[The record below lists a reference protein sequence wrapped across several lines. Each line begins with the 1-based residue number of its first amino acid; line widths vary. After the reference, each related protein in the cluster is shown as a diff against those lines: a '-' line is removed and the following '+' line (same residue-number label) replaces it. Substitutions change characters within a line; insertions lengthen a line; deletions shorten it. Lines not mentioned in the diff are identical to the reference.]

1 MIANTTAMATETQL
15 CDENLTW
22 VYQVEGR
29 MLVPQTQKEHNGNV
43 VHHMRFFKENGDTD
57 SEYYKFRATR
67 TLMRDVDGNFF
78 DICVSASSRPS
89 KEWLFKEEGSKVWV
103 YDNDRK
109 KDILMY
115 DFLAK
120 TGDILPGC
128 QHGQV
133 FAEIQDWK
141 YAVMSLPDTLLDGS
155 LRHRYTATVTADNAD
170 TRIANTELQCIEGIG
185 ATCGFLPN
193 MYVMAVTH
201 GPFESVSVDT
211 PGMLGYLV
219 AVYDN
224 SGNFLYGDK
233 ASYDALVN
241 RLSGIGDIIADDN
254 AAPVYF
260 NLQGQRITAPVKGQ
274 PCIERHG
281 GKARKIMPK

>member
-1 MIANTTAMATETQL
+1 
-15 CDENLTW
+15 
-22 VYQVEGR
+22 
-29 MLVPQTQKEHNGNV
+29 
-43 VHHMRFFKENGDTD
+43 
-57 SEYYKFRATR
+57 
-67 TLMRDVDGNFF
+67 
-78 DICVSASSRPS
+78 
-89 KEWLFKEEGSKVWV
+89 
-103 YDNDRK
+103 
-109 KDILMY
+109 
-115 DFLAK
+115 
-120 TGDILPGC
+120 
-128 QHGQV
+128 
-133 FAEIQDWK
+133 
-141 YAVMSLPDTLLDGS
+141 
-155 LRHRYTATVTADNAD
+155 
-170 TRIANTELQCIEGIG
+170 
-185 ATCGFLPN
+185 